1 MKSGN
6 TEIQEPSSIPKTGTS
21 GGPYLVTGGPGSGK
35 TRLLVRVASR
45 VLASGIPVDR
55 LLVLTH
61 SNRNAAVISQ
71 LLASSLPSA
80 YTQLQVYD
88 FAALGKRLLRD
99 HYYLLNIRPNFQ
111 VLTDFERKIVLRH
124 LLWRPRFRLKHFG
137 RVQKT
142 TGFLE
147 EAGDTLDSIKQA
159 GVKQNLT
166 RTQSGKD
173 LALLYDDYEQF
184 LTKNNYLDFRDLT
197 LKTVELLSRNK
208 SLLDDL
214 RQKLTWLLMDEFEDM
229 DRNEYEI
236 LRLLGAGRRGI
247 LICLGE
253 EEGIYRFRGADT
265 QRNVQRLHSDFHVV
279 EKKLRVRR
287 APEQRELLRVRNRAQ
302 EMRAVAKTL
311 MKWKRKSPQSR
322 WSEMAVITRGLDSDI
337 GELKEVLWGYK
348 IPSEILGGAGF
359 FRQPEIASLL
369 SVLHIIWSSSTA
381 QDVDDDK
388 VARALATCDYKTGKP
403 WLSEVEIERLCSRAL
418 RNNRSLWS
426 EIREQLLER
435 KDKHSGASDS
445 PYISQETKRC
455 LRKFLSQ
462 VQKIRQHIG
471 RMTVEQIVYEVL
483 WEFGF
488 LNNVTK
494 SLKQDYIAASKTA
507 RNVRYFYDV
516 ASRFARLIGQVSGGI
531 PDFNEFM
538 LQLNEL
544 VNSYGREI
552 MVTFSNCQDSVQIL
566 TVHQAKGLFF
576 KNVIMLDMVEGVFP
590 REFREPSILSLG
602 EYRQLNIL
610 PEPDRQ
616 EYYHQET
623 RMFEVASSR
632 AIDRIVFLAPESDP
646 RGTTQTLSRPVSSLC
661 ERFPCIER
669 QTNEECLSP
678 DELMSVHEALQ
689 YAASRNVLDDLREVL
704 PSIYVPHIKKSTG
717 SQILNVRDYV
727 PYITP
732 SMLNTYQECPQKFY
746 HEYILR
752 IEAPPDGAAI
762 AGTLIHGILKELH
775 IMYPGAFDRH
785 AVEAAMEITEHIWK
799 DKSNE
804 FPTKYESQYWYQRVR
819 NQLSVYLEYE
829 KTRQR
834 DVREC
839 EYSISFN
846 LGDIPLKCR
855 LDRIDALPGG
865 GIEII
870 DYKSGKFSWK
880 TPKTVLAHGANDLL
894 QLPAYFWALKESNTE
909 YKDVQKITF
918 WALKNEKPVTVDITE
933 DTLDELRR
941 QRDILKKLCLKIFSG
956 DFSVSEKK
964 QCWGCPYQNI
974 CPEALR

>member
-1 MKSGN
+1 VKTQN
-6 TEIQEPSSIPKTGTS
+6 LRIQEPNNISKTGTS

-35 TRLLVRVASR
+35 TRLLVRVAKR
-45 VLASGIPVDR
+45 ILASGIPVDR
-55 LLVLTH
+55 ILVLTH
-61 SNRNAAVISQ
+61 SNRNAAVISR

-147 EAGDTLDSIKQA
+147 EAGNILDSVKQA
-159 GVKQNLT
+159 GARQNLT
-166 RTQSGKD
+166 RTQSGQD

-197 LKTVELLSRNK
+197 LRTVELLSQNK

-265 QRNVQRLHSDFHVV
+265 QRNIQRLHSDFRVI
-279 EKKLRVRR
+279 EKKLRVRGV
-287 APEQRELLRVRNRAQ
+287 PEQRELLRLKNRAQ
-302 EMRAVAKTL
+302 EMRAAARTL
-311 MKWKRKSPQSR
+311 VQWKRQSPENR
-322 WSEMAVITRGLDSDI
+322 WGEMAVITRGLDSDV
-337 GELKEVLWGYK
+337 GELREVLWGYK
-348 IPSEILGGAGF
+348 IPSEILGGSGF
-359 FRQPEIASLL
+359 FRQPEVTSLL
-369 SVLHIIWSSSTA
+369 SVLHIVWSASTA

-388 VARALATCDYKTGKP
+388 VARALATCDYKTGRP
-403 WLSEVEIERLCSRAL
+403 WVSEVEIERLYSRAL
-418 RNNRSLWS
+418 KNNRSLWS
-426 EIREQLLER
+426 EIHEHLLR
-435 KDKHSGASDS
+435 RPDKHGGANGNLH
-445 PYISQETKRC
+445 ISKETKRQ
-455 LRKFLSQ
+455 LKLFFSQ
-462 VQKIRQHIG
+462 AQKVRQHVG

-483 WEFGF
+483 WRFGF
-488 LNNVTK
+488 LKSVTK
-494 SLKQDYIAASKTA
+494 SLKQDYIAGSKTA
-507 RNVRYFYDV
+507 RNIRYFYDV

-552 MVTFSNCQDSVQIL
+552 MVTFSSCQDSVQIL

-576 KNVIMLDMVEGVFP
+576 KNVVMLDMVEGTFP
-590 REFREPSILSLG
+590 REFREPSILSQG
-602 EYRQLNIL
+602 EYRQLDIL

-616 EYYHQET
+616 EYYRQET

-632 AIDRIVFLAPESDP
+632 AIDRIVFLVPESDA
-646 RGTTQTLSRPVSSLC
+646 RGTMQTLSRLVSSWC
-661 ERFPCIER
+661 ERFPCVER
-669 QTNEECLSP
+669 ETNEECLSP
-678 DELMSVHEALQ
+678 DELMSVHEALR
-689 YAASRNVLDDLREVL
+689 YAASRNVIDDLGDVL
-704 PSIYVPHIKKSTG
+704 SDTYVPHIKKPAGT
-717 SQILNVRDYV
+717 QILNVRDYV

-732 SMLNTYQECPQKFY
+732 SMLNSYQECPQKFY

-752 IEAPPDGAAI
+752 IEVPPDGAAI
-762 AGTLIHGILKELH
+762 AGTLIHEILKELH
-775 IMYPGAFDRH
+775 TLYPGMFDKH
-785 AVEAAMEITEHIWK
+785 AAQGAMEITEQIWK
-799 DKSNE
+799 GKSGK
-804 FPTKYESQYWYQRVR
+804 FPTKYESQYWHQRVCD
-819 NQLSVYLEYE
+819 QLSVYLEYE
-829 KTRQR
+829 KTHERN
-834 DVREC
+834 VRER

-855 LDRIDALPGG
+855 LDRIDILPGG
-865 GIEII
+865 GVEIV
-870 DYKSGKFSWK
+870 DYKSGNFLRK

-909 YKDVQKITF
+909 YKEVRKVTF
-918 WALKNEKPVTVDITE
+918 WALKNEKPVAIDITE
-933 DTLDELRR
+933 DVLGELRQ
-941 QRDILKKLCLKIFSG
+941 QRDILKNLCLKILSG
-956 DFSVSEKK
+956 NFSVSGKK
-964 QCWGCPYQNI
+964 QCWGCRYQNI
-974 CPEALR
+974 CPEAL